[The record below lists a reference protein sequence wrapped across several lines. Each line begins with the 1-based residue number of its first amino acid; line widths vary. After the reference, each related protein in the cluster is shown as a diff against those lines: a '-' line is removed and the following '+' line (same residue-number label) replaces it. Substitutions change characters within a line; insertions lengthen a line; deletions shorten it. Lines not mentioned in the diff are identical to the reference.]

1 MTQYLVTVKKGTDID
16 AFYNE
21 METPGGSSTIPDRE
35 VTCYKRKPISR
46 TTGYDLEDSEV
57 ESLLNDD
64 RVIGIDSQELLD
76 LVVTRPL
83 WEQTSSN
90 WYKGSTISS
99 TMKNWGLYRCILGS
113 QVANW
118 GDDGTTAVSDTIRTT
133 SSGKNV
139 DVVIVD
145 GQFDPNHPEFAVNP
159 DGTGG
164 TRVQQFN
171 WLSLTSQVTGGS
183 NGTYTYR
190 SGTDLQNE
198 DDNHG
203 AHVAGTVAGNTQG
216 WARDANI
223 YYIDPFSGPTAG
235 DVAYD
240 YVRAWHN
247 QKSVNP
253 ETGRRNP
260 TIVNSSIGSYIYK
273 TRSAVTGVVYRG
285 TTYNAPE
292 SGFTDAQ
299 LDSYGI
305 RHYGLHPS
313 GSGVEV
319 LFIPI
324 STSQFTQY
332 LPTIEDL
339 VDDGIILVGAAGNGS
354 LKIDVEDGTDWDNR
368 TQGGSA
374 LYYNRGHWQSSTSK
388 TGVGGQ
394 RLVVCVGAVSSLVN
408 ESKATFS
415 NCGPR
420 VDVFAPGRWIIS
432 SVHNDSGGGPT
443 KPDLRN
449 TSYKLVKYNGTSM
462 ASPQVCGTI
471 ACLLEQY
478 PNMNQSDVMDYINQ
492 HAKDDQMT
500 TTSGGHTDDTDLQG
514 ADNKYLFYHKE
525 RPETGV
531 SIPRYT
537 HRERKATTNGV
548 KYPRTNRMVTKRQ

>member
-16 AFYNE
+16 AFYND
-21 METPGGSSTIPDRE
+21 METSGGSSTIPDRE

-76 LVVTRPL
+76 SVVTRPL
-83 WEQTSSN
+83 WEQTSSD
-90 WYKGSTISS
+90 WYKGSTISN
-99 TMKNWGLYRCILGS
+99 TMKNWGLYRCVLGS
-113 QVANW
+113 QVTNW
-118 GDDGTTAVSDTIRTT
+118 GDDGTNNASDTIRTT

-190 SGTDLQNE
+190 SGTNLNNE

-388 TGVGGQ
+388 TGVPPVGGQ
-394 RLVVCVGAVSSLVN
+394 RLVVCVGAVSDLVN
-408 ESKATFS
+408 ESKATYS

-420 VDVFAPGRWIIS
+420 VDIFAPGVWIIS
-432 SVHNDSGGGPT
+432 AVHDDTGGGPV

-449 TSYKLVKYNGTSM
+449 T
-462 ASPQVCGTI
+462 
-471 ACLLEQY
+471 
-478 PNMNQSDVMDYINQ
+478 
-492 HAKDDQMT
+492 
-500 TTSGGHTDDTDLQG
+500 
-514 ADNKYLFYHKE
+514 
-525 RPETGV
+525 
-531 SIPRYT
+531 
-537 HRERKATTNGV
+537 
-548 KYPRTNRMVTKRQ
+548 